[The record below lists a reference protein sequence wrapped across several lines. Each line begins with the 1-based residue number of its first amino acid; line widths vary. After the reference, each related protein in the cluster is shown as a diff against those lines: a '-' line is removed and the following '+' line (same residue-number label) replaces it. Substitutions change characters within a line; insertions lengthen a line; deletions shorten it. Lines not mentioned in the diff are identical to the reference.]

1 MESDYKNLFEDQRV
15 AGLKKAFKMR
25 EKLYYIALEPY
36 LIGHEK
42 ETTEL
47 KIDMRQG
54 QAALKYIGYNFDEKL
69 LKRLFNAKSIDGK
82 KTAKMLFDELN
93 NKSRTAERELAEREQ
108 GLFADINAFKSKIR
122 EFDQAK

>member
-1 MESDYKNLFEDQRV
+1 M
-15 AGLKKAFKMR
+15 KKAFKMC

-93 NKSRTAERELAEREQ
+93 NKSRTAERELAERERE
-108 GLFADINAFKSKIR
+108 LFADINAFKSKIR